1 MLRSADHFQGK
12 ENQMSSKKSMRA
24 MLPAIAILFTVSG
37 LLTLIPHGGASEASI
52 LGYKALCPFAPI
64 STILSLYVGV
74 TTGRYLANTR

>member
-1 MLRSADHFQGK
+1 MNGK
-12 ENQMSSKKSMRA
+12 NNMRT

-37 LLTLIPHGGASEASI
+37 LLTLVPHAGAREASI

-74 TTGRYLANTR
+74 TAGRYLANTR